1 MIRERVGTTGV
12 LRALEPVSELPALQV
27 PPHEIGVFSQKT
39 MARYLRDR
47 KIFQAKFAH
56 AAASI
61 EKKRHR
67 ALVQAKQDTIRRLA
81 RLRQALYKD
90 GASSAPAS
98 RSSSSAPGWGWA
110 WALDEDEDPPPSSI
124 VSRRDTEEARK
135 LAEVA
140 DQAVL
145 GPDQT
150 FSGNNLWAVV
160 VNFLTVTPGR
170 ENHAVL
176 KRRGRGKE
184 RDSEADK
191 EEKEKDTE
199 QADGTGEEDVG
210 AAGRASATGSVEVR
224 STSDFA
230 ESSAKAQ
237 RNKSTLARIK
247 LWHRQRMEK
256 NTEAVSHKDLA
267 A

>member
-1 MIRERVGTTGV
+1 M
-12 LRALEPVSELPALQV
+12 QV

-39 MARYLRDR
+39 MARYLRDC

-56 AAASI
+56 TAASI

-67 ALVQAKQDTIRRLA
+67 ALAQAKQDTIRRLA
-81 RLRQALYKD
+81 RLRQALHRE
-90 GASSAPAS
+90 GAGSGPANG
-98 RSSSSAPGWGWA
+98 RSSSSEPGWGWA
-110 WALDEDEDPPPSSI
+110 WALEEGEDPPPSSI

-150 FSGNNLWAVV
+150 LSGNNLWAVV

-176 KRRGRGKE
+176 KRRGWGKE
-184 RDSEADK
+184 RASEVDK
-191 EEKEKDTE
+191 ENEKEKDTA
-199 QADGTGEEDVG
+199 QADGASEEDAG
-210 AAGRASATGSVEVR
+210 AAGRASAAGSVEVH
-224 STSDFA
+224 STSDSA
-230 ESSAKAQ
+230 GSSAKAH
-237 RNKSTLARIK
+237 RSKSTLARIK

-256 NTEAVSHKDLA
+256 NTEAVSNKDVA